1 MFEKYKGRKSARA
14 NAERW
19 HRRAYAVSYEQG
31 RTGNHDAE
39 PVRLYEKAGK
49 EWEVAGDF
57 TRAKDDYIYAFHAA
71 WKANK
76 KKPGTVSRERISE
89 LEKWVPKFAG
99 PAWVVLAI
107 GGILGGLF
115 FLSPNITGNT
125 ISNINQSLSNVL
137 GAVLL
142 VVGLVGVFFWVKKK

>member
-49 EWEVAGDF
+49 EWEAAGDS
-57 TRAKDDYIYAFHAA
+57 TRAMDDYIAA
-71 WKANK
+71 LHDARKANK
-76 KKPGTVSRERISE
+76 KKPGTVSRDEISE
-89 LEKWVPKFAG
+89 LEKWVPKFSG

-115 FLSPNITGNT
+115 FLSPNMTGNAIT
-125 ISNINQSLSNVL
+125 NINQSSSNVL
-137 GAVLL
+137 GVILL
-142 VVGLVGVFFWVKKK
+142 VVGLVGAFFWVKKK